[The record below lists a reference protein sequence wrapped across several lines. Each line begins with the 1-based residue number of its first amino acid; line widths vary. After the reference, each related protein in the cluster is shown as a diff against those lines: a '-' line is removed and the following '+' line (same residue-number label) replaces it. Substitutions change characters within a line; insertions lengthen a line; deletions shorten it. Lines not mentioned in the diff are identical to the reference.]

1 MRIPPSRVL
10 VPFLAVV
17 ALLAVVG
24 TVAVARDHRQQD
36 GAGPGAGA
44 ASAATRAAGPG
55 ARQPASGFGDPA
67 SSVSTAGL
75 PRVTQAAA
83 TTDAVVIWNGRGV
96 VPASAARAERP
107 KPGTRPQ
114 VRLDLAITAAT
125 GHGQARAVVR
135 VRNLTTARVALT
147 GTLQLLVTG
156 PGAGSVVR
164 QRLNRP
170 LARGAT
176 GAVSLPLQPA
186 SPGVYRVRAIFV
198 PA

>member
-10 VPFLAVV
+10 LPFLAVV

-24 TVAVARDHRQQD
+24 TVAVARDHGRQD

-44 ASAATRAAGPG
+44 ASAANQAAAPG
-55 ARQPASGFGDPA
+55 AQPASGFGDPA
-67 SSVSTAGL
+67 SSSSTAGL
-75 PRVTQAAA
+75 PRVTQTTA
-83 TTDAVVIWNGRGV
+83 TTDAVVIWNGRGA
-96 VPASAARAERP
+96 VPASAARGERP
-107 KPGTRPQ
+107 KPGIRPQ

-125 GHGQARAVVR
+125 GRARAVVR
-135 VRNLTTARVALT
+135 VRNLTAARVALT
-147 GTLQLLVTG
+147 GTMQLLVTG
-156 PGAGSVVR
+156 PGAGTVVR

-176 GAVSLPLQPA
+176 GAVSLPLQAA
-186 SPGVYRVRAIFV
+186 SPGVYRVRAVFV

>member
-10 VPFLAVV
+10 LPFLAVV

-24 TVAVARDHRQQD
+24 TVAVARDHGRQD

-44 ASAATRAAGPG
+44 ASAANQAAAPG
-55 ARQPASGFGDPA
+55 AQPASGFGDPA
-67 SSVSTAGL
+67 SSSSTAGL
-75 PRVTQAAA
+75 PRVTQTAA
-83 TTDAVVIWNGRGV
+83 TTDAVVIWNGRGA
-96 VPASAARAERP
+96 VPASAARGERP
-107 KPGTRPQ
+107 KPGIRPQ

-125 GHGQARAVVR
+125 GKARAVVR
-135 VRNLTTARVALT
+135 VRNLTAARVALT
-147 GTLQLLVTG
+147 GTMQLLVTG
-156 PGAGSVVR
+156 PGAGTVVR

-176 GAVSLPLQPA
+176 GAVSLPLRPA
-186 SPGVYRVRAIFV
+186 SPGVYRVRAVFV

>member
-10 VPFLAVV
+10 LPFLAVV

-24 TVAVARDHRQQD
+24 TVALARDHGRQD

-44 ASAATRAAGPG
+44 ASAANQAAAPG
-55 ARQPASGFGDPA
+55 AQPASGFGDPA
-67 SSVSTAGL
+67 SSSSTAGL
-75 PRVTQAAA
+75 PRVTQTAA
-83 TTDAVVIWNGRGV
+83 TTDAVVIWNGRGA
-96 VPASAARAERP
+96 VPASAARGERP
-107 KPGTRPQ
+107 KPGIRPQ

-125 GHGQARAVVR
+125 GKARAVVR
-135 VRNLTTARVALT
+135 VRNLTAARVALT
-147 GTLQLLVTG
+147 GTMQLLVTG
-156 PGAGSVVR
+156 PGAGTVVR

-176 GAVSLPLQPA
+176 GAVSLPLQAA
-186 SPGVYRVRAIFV
+186 SPGVYRVRAVFV

>member
-10 VPFLAVV
+10 LPFLAVV

-24 TVAVARDHRQQD
+24 TVAVARDHGRQD

-44 ASAATRAAGPG
+44 ASAANQAAAPG
-55 ARQPASGFGDPA
+55 GRQPASGFGDPA
-67 SSVSTAGL
+67 SSSSTAGL
-75 PRVTQAAA
+75 PRVTQTAA

-96 VPASAARAERP
+96 VPASAARGERP
-107 KPGTRPQ
+107 KPGIRPQ

-125 GHGQARAVVR
+125 GRARAVVR
-135 VRNLTTARVALT
+135 VRNLTAARVALT
-147 GTLQLLVTG
+147 GTMQLLVTG
-156 PGAGSVVR
+156 PGAGTVVR

-176 GAVSLPLQPA
+176 GAVSLPLQAA
-186 SPGVYRVRAIFV
+186 SPGVYRVRAVFV

>member
-10 VPFLAVV
+10 LPFLAVV

-24 TVAVARDHRQQD
+24 TVAVARDHGRQD

-44 ASAATRAAGPG
+44 ASAANQAAAPG
-55 ARQPASGFGDPA
+55 AQPASGFGDPA
-67 SSVSTAGL
+67 SSSSTAGL
-75 PRVTQAAA
+75 PRVTQTAA

-96 VPASAARAERP
+96 VPASAARGERP
-107 KPGTRPQ
+107 KPGIRPQ

-125 GHGQARAVVR
+125 GKARAVVR
-135 VRNLTTARVALT
+135 VRNLTAARVALT
-147 GTLQLLVTG
+147 GTMQLLVTG
-156 PGAGSVVR
+156 PGAGTVVR

-176 GAVSLPLQPA
+176 GAVSLPLRPA
-186 SPGVYRVRAIFV
+186 SPGVYRVRAVFV

>member
-10 VPFLAVV
+10 LPFLAVV

-24 TVAVARDHRQQD
+24 TVALARDHGRQD

-44 ASAATRAAGPG
+44 ASAANQAAAPG
-55 ARQPASGFGDPA
+55 AQPASGFGDPA
-67 SSVSTAGL
+67 SSSSTAGL
-75 PRVTQAAA
+75 PRVTQTAA

-96 VPASAARAERP
+96 VPASAARGERP
-107 KPGTRPQ
+107 KPGIRPQ

-125 GHGQARAVVR
+125 GKARAVVR
-135 VRNLTTARVALT
+135 VRNLTAARVALT
-147 GTLQLLVTG
+147 GTMQLLVTG
-156 PGAGSVVR
+156 PGAGTVVR

-176 GAVSLPLQPA
+176 GAVSLPLRPA
-186 SPGVYRVRAIFV
+186 SPGVYRVRAVFV

>member
-1 MRIPPSRVL
+1 MRFPPSRVL
-10 VPFLAVV
+10 LPFVAVV

-24 TVAVARDHRQQD
+24 TVAVARDRGQRD
-36 GAGPGAGA
+36 AAGPGAGA
-44 ASAATRAAGPG
+44 ASAANRAGGPG
-55 ARQPASGFGDPA
+55 ARQPAAAFGDPA
-67 SSVSTAGL
+67 VSLSTAGL

-83 TTDAVVIWNGRGV
+83 TTDAVVIWNGRGA
-96 VPASAARAERP
+96 VPAASARAERP
-107 KPGTRPQ
+107 KPGTRAQ

-125 GHGQARAVVR
+125 GRARAVVR
-135 VRNLTTARVALT
+135 VRNLTSARLALT

-156 PGAGSVVR
+156 PGAATVVR

-176 GAVSLPLQPA
+176 AAVSLPLQPA
-186 SPGVYRVRAIFV
+186 SPGVYRVRASFV